1 MNQPH
6 QDLETRRIV
15 ELWSWPFGIWRSAAD
30 AWLSA
35 YAQLFGGSAAR
46 GGGLSPVEVDPW
58 AALRAWMPQ
67 VEAVVEPLE
76 QESGEEATRVRMR
89 LQLPGWGGQ
98 IAGEILSVDAVVR
111 RSMSEHPPILPQP
124 AAASLM
130 SAPASAE
137 PPAAPARRRAPRR
150 KPAVPASGAD

>member
-6 QDLETRRIV
+6 QDLETRRIA
-15 ELWSWPFGIWRSAAD
+15 ELWSWPFGIWRSATD

-35 YAQLFGGSAAR
+35 YAQLFGAAGAR
-46 GGGLSPVEVDPW
+46 GAGLAPVEIDPW

-67 VEAVVEPLE
+67 VEAVVEPLA
-76 QESGEEATRVRMR
+76 QASGEEATRVRMR

-111 RSMSEHPPILPQP
+111 RSMAECAPTLPQP
-124 AAASLM
+124 EAAKLAVEPAAA
-130 SAPASAE
+130 APT
-137 PPAAPARRRAPRR
+137 PARRQAPRR
-150 KPAVPASGAD
+150 KSGTPDRSAG